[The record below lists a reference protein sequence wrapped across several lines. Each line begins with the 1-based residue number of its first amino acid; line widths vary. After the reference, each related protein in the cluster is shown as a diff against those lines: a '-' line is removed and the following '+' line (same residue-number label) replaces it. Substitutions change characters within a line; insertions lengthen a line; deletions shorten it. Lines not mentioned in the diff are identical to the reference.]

1 MSALEYPSSTP
12 RVPLEHPIAGLT
24 TFEQVFAEP
33 HGAADQLIDA
43 LVRACSASPTAGAET
58 EAEPIERSKLLEWV
72 SGAGGRL

>member
-1 MSALEYPSSTP
+1 
-12 RVPLEHPIAGLT
+12 
-24 TFEQVFAEP
+24 VFAEP

-58 EAEPIERSKLLEWV
+58 EAEPIERSKLVEWV